1 MKVHLKISQKRCA
14 IGKFHG
20 DFCDHQQKMHMKHSI
35 VLKKQNQCC
44 TVVVH
49 PLLCFVEEERE
60 LCLAIELSMKDAGTM
75 SSGSTLKSVSQP
87 QLDYFVPTSSAP
99 PGWLSQSRTSED
111 LLKQTKT
118 DSSVV
123 TTSMPSSI
131 ATDSSAATAQVACVG
146 STTVWATRCHQNGA
160 MTNVR
165 TAESTSDSKTKSS
178 FTSTESHECTR
189 KSLMPS
195 AKANRFGIIKDISV
209 ANILTTDHDKTR
221 DFAGKDFSQMFGK
234 HSIPGEMEIE
244 NVFEPRP
251 PHPELSPVLSA
262 SHEKCIFTQNET
274 VSMVDP
280 WQQMPST
287 RDYRMGKLPRPQF
300 RSWKEGARSYNRH
313 CHCSVGNFCSYCRE
327 PDTEDGVRSAG
338 EPARRKSSQGLE
350 FTTGGG
356 GGGGFASKS
365 SPGKDGSMS
374 TGRVPL
380 QDCLDPAD
388 IIISS
393 EILES
398 LLQGAEGYDSS
409 KCPGRTYSA
418 AEEMTGVSDDTVDEM
433 LPLPPP
439 PPPLSDELVAES
451 GVVQDGISPDS
462 LDPSFVGHD
471 LDADGDKDAVFV

>member
-1 MKVHLKISQKRCA
+1 MTSTEVFAEIQS
-14 IGKFHG
+14 
-20 DFCDHQQKMHMKHSI
+20 MI
-35 VLKKQNQCC
+35 VRAWLY
-44 TVVVH
+44 
-49 PLLCFVEEERE
+49 FVEEERE
-60 LCLAIELSMKDAGTM
+60 LCLAIELSMKDTGAM

-87 QLDYFVPTSSAP
+87 QLDYFVPTSSTP

-111 LLKQTKT
+111 LLKQAKT

-123 TTSMPSSI
+123 ITSMPSSI
-131 ATDSSAATAQVACVG
+131 ATDSSAATAQMACVS

-160 MTNVR
+160 MANMR
-165 TAESTSDSKTKSS
+165 TTESTSDSKTKSS

-189 KSLMPS
+189 KSLMGPS

-251 PHPELSPVLSA
+251 PHPELSPVPSA

-313 CHCSVGNFCSYCRE
+313 CHCSVGSFCSYCRE

-356 GGGGFASKS
+356 GGFTSKS
-365 SPGKDGSMS
+365 SSGKDVSMS

-388 IIISS
+388 IVISS

-409 KCPGRTYSA
+409 KCPARTYSA
-418 AEEMTGVSDDTVDEM
+418 AEEVAGVSGDTVDEM

-439 PPPLSDELVAES
+439 PPPLSDDLVAES
-451 GVVQDGISPDS
+451 GVVQDDETSPDS
-462 LDPSFVGHD
+462 LDPPFVGHD
-471 LDADGDKDAVFV
+471 MDGDGDKDAVFV